1 MQNGKSKKKYYGI
14 VGAVTFAALFSIF
27 INEASSEAKKKIQP
41 KKITAEASVQM
52 TKGEKETLSYRVKPK
67 KTTNKKVIFSSSN
80 KKIVTVSKTGA
91 LQAKSEGTA
100 TITIRSKAKKQIKKK
115 VKISVAAPKKIQRTL
130 PVTVPKTMQPQ
141 TAVQTALDEL
151 EMSALSANTS
161 ITKITLDRTYIE
173 LAAGESD
180 RLTATVF
187 PVTSTEKL
195 TWNCDFFGGI
205 NVYQDGRIF
214 ITEDTP
220 VGTTATITVFS
231 GKVSATCQIVVVQG
245 PCQHV
250 WGNWAIVENPKC
262 TKEGLRRSICTKCS
276 KVREE
281 PVAATGHNWLSKT
294 VTDATCDAVG
304 EREDTCQ
311 NCGEKKRE
319 VIPAKGHDW
328 ASNGTIKTEPTCTK
342 AGEMEYVCNICKKT
356 KTEPIPANGHSWDL
370 GEITK
375 SPTCT
380 VAGVRTY
387 HCTVDGC
394 AGTKKETIEATGHT
408 WTYGEITEEPGCTT
422 RGKRLSTCLT
432 CGANSTVTLDAL
444 GHTWDAGVVSK
455 EPTCTI
461 SGVRVYTCQVCGGTK
476 KENIA
481 PLGHDLGDYV
491 TDKEATCEE
500 SGKQSKHCKRTGCTY
515 RTDIRT
521 IKALGHDWDAGVV
534 TKNPD
539 CYNMGQLTQT
549 CQRTGCTKTRR
560 SSTPKLE
567 HQFENVVLREPTCT
581 TNGKRCDKC
590 KLCNKTKNE
599 VMIPAT
605 GHNWKKVDTD
615 TVEPTC
621 TKDGSAHYKCI
632 NTYTKDGKTLTC
644 GVDKIEILDATGHNY
659 SSTYTI
665 DKKPGCVTKGVQTK
679 HCTNTYK
686 NAAGNVVACTSTTD
700 AQSIAPTGH
709 SFGGWTQTLAPSH
722 GISGLEQRTCSACKE
737 VQERTVNSGHSY
749 TADGKC
755 NSCSKSFTFVET
767 TAKDWDYVTDDTA
780 KTILLKKYT
789 GTNTAIKI
797 PAKMDATVSGV
808 TSSYQVVFAGH
819 YEDRAKAG
827 VFASNKK
834 VQIQAV
840 TFENGVQIDNMDY
853 MFSGCEALELA
864 ANIPSTVTSMLGTFK
879 NCTSLCTVSALPAN
893 VENLSNTFEGCES
906 METAPAIPDDVTS
919 LYATFKKCSSL
930 SAAPTLP
937 SKLTNMDWTF
947 SGCAS
952 ITAAPVLPDT
962 VTSMTNTFE
971 GCKNLLEI
979 PANIPEGVKKLT
991 MTFYDCD
998 ALEMIPVLPNTIEE
1012 MEYTFKNCDN
1022 LSYAAG
1028 LPKNLI
1034 RSVGVFDGCDKY
1046 EA

>member
-1 MQNGKSKKKYYGI
+1 M
-14 VGAVTFAALFSIF
+14 
-27 INEASSEAKKKIQP
+27 
-41 KKITAEASVQM
+41 
-52 TKGEKETLSYRVKPK
+52 
-67 KTTNKKVIFSSSN
+67 
-80 KKIVTVSKTGA
+80 
-91 LQAKSEGTA
+91 
-100 TITIRSKAKKQIKKK
+100 
-115 VKISVAAPKKIQRTL
+115 
-130 PVTVPKTMQPQ
+130 
-141 TAVQTALDEL
+141 
-151 EMSALSANTS
+151 
-161 ITKITLDRTYIE
+161 
-173 LAAGESD
+173 
-180 RLTATVF
+180 
-187 PVTSTEKL
+187 
-195 TWNCDFFGGI
+195 
-205 NVYQDGRIF
+205 
-214 ITEDTP
+214 
-220 VGTTATITVFS
+220 
-231 GKVSATCQIVVVQG
+231 
-245 PCQHV
+245 
-250 WGNWAIVENPKC
+250 
-262 TKEGLRRSICTKCS
+262 
-276 KVREE
+276 
-281 PVAATGHNWLSKT
+281 
-294 VTDATCDAVG
+294 
-304 EREDTCQ
+304 
-311 NCGEKKRE
+311 
-319 VIPAKGHDW
+319 
-328 ASNGTIKTEPTCTK
+328 
-342 AGEMEYVCNICKKT
+342 
-356 KTEPIPANGHSWDL
+356 
-370 GEITK
+370 
-375 SPTCT
+375 
-380 VAGVRTY
+380 
-387 HCTVDGC
+387 
-394 AGTKKETIEATGHT
+394 
-408 WTYGEITEEPGCTT
+408 
-422 RGKRLSTCLT
+422 
-432 CGANSTVTLDAL
+432 
-444 GHTWDAGVVSK
+444 
-455 EPTCTI
+455 
-461 SGVRVYTCQVCGGTK
+461 
-476 KENIA
+476 
-481 PLGHDLGDYV
+481 
-491 TDKEATCEE
+491 
-500 SGKQSKHCKRTGCTY
+500 
-515 RTDIRT
+515 
-521 IKALGHDWDAGVV
+521 
-534 TKNPD
+534 
-539 CYNMGQLTQT
+539 
-549 CQRTGCTKTRR
+549 
-560 SSTPKLE
+560 
-567 HQFENVVLREPTCT
+567 VLREPTCT

-590 KLCNKTKNE
+590 KLCDKTKNE

-605 GHNWKKVDTD
+605 GHNWKKVDAD

-879 NCTSLCTVSALPAN
+879 NCTSLNTVSALPTS

-919 LYATFKKCSSL
+919 LYATFKKCTSL

-979 PANIPEGVKKLT
+979 PANIPEAVKKLT

>member
-1 MQNGKSKKKYYGI
+1 M
-14 VGAVTFAALFSIF
+14 
-27 INEASSEAKKKIQP
+27 
-41 KKITAEASVQM
+41 
-52 TKGEKETLSYRVKPK
+52 
-67 KTTNKKVIFSSSN
+67 
-80 KKIVTVSKTGA
+80 
-91 LQAKSEGTA
+91 
-100 TITIRSKAKKQIKKK
+100 
-115 VKISVAAPKKIQRTL
+115 
-130 PVTVPKTMQPQ
+130 
-141 TAVQTALDEL
+141 
-151 EMSALSANTS
+151 
-161 ITKITLDRTYIE
+161 
-173 LAAGESD
+173 
-180 RLTATVF
+180 
-187 PVTSTEKL
+187 
-195 TWNCDFFGGI
+195 
-205 NVYQDGRIF
+205 
-214 ITEDTP
+214 
-220 VGTTATITVFS
+220 
-231 GKVSATCQIVVVQG
+231 
-245 PCQHV
+245 
-250 WGNWAIVENPKC
+250 
-262 TKEGLRRSICTKCS
+262 
-276 KVREE
+276 
-281 PVAATGHNWLSKT
+281 
-294 VTDATCDAVG
+294 
-304 EREDTCQ
+304 
-311 NCGEKKRE
+311 
-319 VIPAKGHDW
+319 
-328 ASNGTIKTEPTCTK
+328 
-342 AGEMEYVCNICKKT
+342 
-356 KTEPIPANGHSWDL
+356 
-370 GEITK
+370 
-375 SPTCT
+375 
-380 VAGVRTY
+380 
-387 HCTVDGC
+387 
-394 AGTKKETIEATGHT
+394 
-408 WTYGEITEEPGCTT
+408 
-422 RGKRLSTCLT
+422 
-432 CGANSTVTLDAL
+432 
-444 GHTWDAGVVSK
+444 
-455 EPTCTI
+455 
-461 SGVRVYTCQVCGGTK
+461 
-476 KENIA
+476 
-481 PLGHDLGDYV
+481 
-491 TDKEATCEE
+491 
-500 SGKQSKHCKRTGCTY
+500 
-515 RTDIRT
+515 
-521 IKALGHDWDAGVV
+521 
-534 TKNPD
+534 
-539 CYNMGQLTQT
+539 
-549 CQRTGCTKTRR
+549 
-560 SSTPKLE
+560 
-567 HQFENVVLREPTCT
+567 VLREPTCT

-605 GHNWKKVDTD
+605 GHNWKKVDAD
-615 TVEPTC
+615 TVDPTC

-644 GVDKIEILDATGHNY
+644 GADKIEILDATGHNY

-722 GISGLEQRTCSACKE
+722 GISGLEQRTCSVCKE

-755 NSCSKSFTFVET
+755 NSCSKSFTFVKT

-789 GTNTAIKI
+789 GTNTAIEI

-819 YEDRAKAG
+819 YEDRTKAG

-853 MFSGCEALELA
+853 MFSGCESLEVIS
-864 ANIPSTVTSMLGTFK
+864 NIPSTVTSMLGTFK

-930 SAAPTLP
+930 SAAPTIP

-952 ITAAPVLPDT
+952 ITAAPALPDT

-971 GCKNLLEI
+971 GCKNLLDI

>member
-161 ITKITLDRTYIE
+161 ITKITLDRTYIK

-281 PVAATGHNWLSKT
+281 PVAATGHSWLSKT

-408 WTYGEITEEPGCTT
+408 WTYGEITEEPGCT
-422 RGKRLSTCLT
+422 
-432 CGANSTVTLDAL
+432 
-444 GHTWDAGVVSK
+444 
-455 EPTCTI
+455 
-461 SGVRVYTCQVCGGTK
+461 
-476 KENIA
+476 
-481 PLGHDLGDYV
+481 
-491 TDKEATCEE
+491 
-500 SGKQSKHCKRTGCTY
+500 Y

-549 CQRTGCTKTRR
+549 CQRPGCTKTRR

-605 GHNWKKVDTD
+605 GHNWKKVDAD
-615 TVEPTC
+615 TVDPTC

-644 GVDKIEILDATGHNY
+644 GADKIEILDATGHNY

-722 GISGLEQRTCSACKE
+722 GISGLEQRTCSVCKE

-755 NSCSKSFTFVET
+755 NSCSKSFTFVKT

-789 GTNTAIKI
+789 GTNTAIEI

-819 YEDRAKAG
+819 YEDRTKAG

-853 MFSGCEALELA
+853 MFSGCESLEVIS
-864 ANIPSTVTSMLGTFK
+864 NIPSTVTSMLGTFK

-930 SAAPTLP
+930 SAAPTIP

-952 ITAAPVLPDT
+952 ITAAPALPDT

-971 GCKNLLEI
+971 GCKNLLDI

>member
-1 MQNGKSKKKYYGI
+1 MQKRKQKMKISGI
-14 VGAVTFAALFSIF
+14 LGAVTVAALFSIF
-27 INEASSEAKKKIQP
+27 IKEAPCEAKKKILP
-41 KKITAEASVQM
+41 KKITAEASVQL
-52 TKGEKETLSYRVKPK
+52 TQGEQETLSYQVKPK
-67 KTTNKKVIFSSSN
+67 KTSNKKVTFSSSN
-80 KKIVTVSKTGA
+80 KKIVTVSKTGI
-91 LQAKSEGTA
+91 LQAKNEGTA
-100 TITIRSKAKKQIKKK
+100 TVTIRSKAKKQIKKK
-115 VKISVAAPKKIQRTL
+115 VKVRVAPLKKSVKPLALA
-130 PVTVPKTMQPQ
+130 VPDTTQPQ
-141 TAVQTALDEL
+141 NAVQTALDQL
-151 EMSALSANTS
+151 EMAALSANTS
-161 ITKITLDRTYIE
+161 ITGITLDRTYIE
-173 LAAGESD
+173 LSAGESD
-180 RLTATVF
+180 QLVATVF
-187 PVTSTEKL
+187 PVTSTDKI
-195 TWNCDFFGGI
+195 TWSCDFFGGI

-214 ITEDTP
+214 VTEDTP
-220 VGTTATITVFS
+220 VGTTATITAYS
-231 GKVSATCQIVVVQG
+231 GKAAATCRIVVVQG
-245 PCQHV
+245 PCEHV
-250 WGNWAIVENPKC
+250 WGNWAIVENPEC

-281 PVAATGHNWLSKT
+281 PVAATGHSWLSKT

-319 VIPAKGHDW
+319 VIPAKGHEW
-328 ASNGTIKTEPTCTK
+328 APNGTIKTEPTCTK
-342 AGEMEYVCNICKKT
+342 AGEMEYTCTICQKT

-380 VAGVRTY
+380 ATGVRTY

-394 AGTKKETIEATGHT
+394 AGTKKETLEATGHT

-422 RGKRLSTCLT
+422 KGKRVSSCLT
-432 CGANSTVTLDAL
+432 CGANSTVSLDAL
-444 GHTWDAGVVSK
+444 GHTWDAGVVTK

-491 TDKEATCEE
+491 TDKAATCEE

-515 RTDIRT
+515 QTDIRT

-549 CQRTGCTKTRR
+549 CQRTGCGKTRR
-560 SSTPKLE
+560 NNTPKLE
-567 HQFENVVLREPTCT
+567 HQFVSVILREPTCT
-581 TNGKRCDKC
+581 TNGRKCDEC
-590 KLCNKTKNE
+590 KLCKTTKNE

-605 GHNWKKVDTD
+605 GHNWKKVDSD

-621 TKDGSAHYKCI
+621 TKDGSAHYKCV
-632 NTYTKDGKTLTC
+632 NTYTKDGTTQTC
-644 GVDKIEILDATGHNY
+644 GADKIEILEATGHNY
-659 SSTYTI
+659 SSTYTV
-665 DKKPGCVTKGVQTK
+665 DKKPGCATKGLQTK

-686 NAAGNVVACTSTTD
+686 DAAGNVVTCSSTTD

-709 SFGGWTQTLAPSH
+709 KFGGWTQTLAPSH
-722 GISGLEQRTCSACKE
+722 GIPGLEQRICSVCKE
-737 VQERTVNSGHSY
+737 TQERAVNSGHSY

-755 NSCSKSFTFVET
+755 TSCGKSFTFVT
-767 TAKDWDYVTDDTA
+767 SKAKDWDYVIDDTE
-780 KTILLKKYT
+780 KNILLKKYT
-789 GTNTAIKI
+789 GTDAAVKV
-797 PAKMDATVSGV
+797 PAKMDATVDGI

-834 VQIQAV
+834 VQVQAV
-840 TFENGVQIDNMDY
+840 TFDNGVQIENMDY
-853 MFSGCEALELA
+853 MFSGCEKLELA

-879 NCTSLCTVSALPAN
+879 NCVSLCTVSALPTK

-906 METAPAIPDDVTS
+906 LEAAPAIPDNVTS
-919 LYATFKKCSSL
+919 LYATFKKCSNL
-930 SAAPTLP
+930 TTTPKLP
-937 SKLTNMDWTF
+937 SKLENLDWTF
-947 SGCAS
+947 SGCTS
-952 ITAAPVLPDT
+952 IMEAPALPST
-962 VTSMTNTFE
+962 ITSMTNSFE
-971 GCKNLLEI
+971 GCKKLLEI
-979 PANIPEGVKKLT
+979 PTDIPVGVKKLT

-998 ALEMIPVLPNTIEE
+998 SLEMIPALPDTIEE

-1022 LSYAAG
+1022 LSYAAK

>member
-52 TKGEKETLSYRVKPK
+52 TKGEKETLSYQVRPK
-67 KTTNKKVIFSSSN
+67 KTTNKKVTFSSSN
-80 KKIVTVSKTGA
+80 KKIVTVSKKGA

-161 ITKITLDRTYIE
+161 ITKITLDRTYIK

-180 RLTATVF
+180 QLVATVF

-231 GKVSATCQIVVVQG
+231 GKVSATCQIVVAQG

-394 AGTKKETIEATGHT
+394 AGTKKETIEATGH
-408 WTYGEITEEPGCTT
+408 
-422 RGKRLSTCLT
+422 
-432 CGANSTVTLDAL
+432 
-444 GHTWDAGVVSK
+444 
-455 EPTCTI
+455 
-461 SGVRVYTCQVCGGTK
+461 
-476 KENIA
+476 
-481 PLGHDLGDYV
+481 
-491 TDKEATCEE
+491 
-500 SGKQSKHCKRTGCTY
+500 
-515 RTDIRT
+515 
-521 IKALGHDWDAGVV
+521 
-534 TKNPD
+534 
-539 CYNMGQLTQT
+539 
-549 CQRTGCTKTRR
+549 
-560 SSTPKLE
+560 
-567 HQFENVVLREPTCT
+567 
-581 TNGKRCDKC
+581 
-590 KLCNKTKNE
+590 
-599 VMIPAT
+599 
-605 GHNWKKVDTD
+605 
-615 TVEPTC
+615 
-621 TKDGSAHYKCI
+621 
-632 NTYTKDGKTLTC
+632 
-644 GVDKIEILDATGHNY
+644 
-659 SSTYTI
+659 
-665 DKKPGCVTKGVQTK
+665 
-679 HCTNTYK
+679 
-686 NAAGNVVACTSTTD
+686 
-700 AQSIAPTGH
+700 

-722 GISGLEQRTCSACKE
+722 GISGLEQRTCSVCKT

-755 NSCSKSFTFVET
+755 NSCSKSFTFVKT

-819 YEDRAKAG
+819 YEDRTKAG

-853 MFSGCEALELA
+853 MFSGCESLEVIS
-864 ANIPSTVTSMLGTFK
+864 NIPSTVTSMLGTFK
-879 NCTSLCTVSALPAN
+879 NCTSLCTVSALPTN

-971 GCKNLLEI
+971 GCKNLLDI